1 MTKADRPPK
10 RRTNAAQKH
19 MLRSEELKVFEKK
32 AGRKA
37 QKNKEPNDRKYDHA
51 VARSTRRMKPELI
64 DRLLRDGDED

>member
-1 MTKADRPPK
+1 MKADRPK
-10 RRTNAAQKH
+10 KRTNAAQKRV
-19 MLRSEELKVFEKK
+19 LRSEELKDFEKK

-51 VARSTRRMKPELI
+51 VARATRRMKPELL

>member
-1 MTKADRPPK
+1 
-10 RRTNAAQKH
+10 

>member
-1 MTKADRPPK
+1 MTKTDRPPK
-10 RRTNAAQKH
+10 KRMNAAQKRV
-19 MLRSEELKVFEKK
+19 LRSEELKDFERK

-37 QKNKEPNDRKYDHA
+37 QKGKEPNDRKYDHA